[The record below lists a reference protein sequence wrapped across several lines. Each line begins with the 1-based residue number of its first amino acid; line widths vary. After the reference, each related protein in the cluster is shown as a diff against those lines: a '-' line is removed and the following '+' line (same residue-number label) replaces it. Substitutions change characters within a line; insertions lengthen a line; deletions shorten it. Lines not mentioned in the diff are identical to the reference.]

1 MPSTFFGLNI
11 AYSGLTAANVGL
23 NTTGNNIANA
33 ETDGYS
39 RQQVV
44 QQAYEALRTF
54 TTYGSAGAGVDTIAI
69 ERMRDDFYDVKYW
82 NSSTNTGEYTEKVSY
97 MKQLENYF
105 NDNGKTSKGF
115 NTIFNAMY
123 DALATLKNSSGDTTK
138 KTAFI
143 GSAKSLTDYF
153 NNLSGNLKKVQQDA
167 NEEIKLKTN
176 QINTIAQQIASLNKQ
191 INAIELSGITA
202 NELRDKRT
210 VLVDELSAIV
220 DVEVKETPV
229 RDSSNPDR
237 LTGANNY
244 VVTIAGGQ
252 GLVDGDEYNKLKCV
266 PRSQFEKINQ
276 SDIDGLYDIK
286 WEDGSNFA
294 MHQPGLGGELRG
306 LIDMRDGNN
315 GANFNGA
322 IKAADY
328 DTQKVTIE
336 ATAEYLKNLNA
347 CTLPEGGGVI
357 TLGNQVFRYDSWSYT
372 ADTTTNPATYS
383 YTFQLSSTNTEK
395 ITSNAV
401 GKQASV
407 GESIEYQGIPY
418 YMEQMNEFV
427 RGFAAA
433 FNKILTQPG
442 SMTSESVERSG
453 SNLFTGN
460 WKGGNKQY
468 EFPDDPDNTVNST
481 DDCYYRLTAENFSIV
496 TAYFTDPDKLA
507 THTVANGGIEKND
520 ILEDLIDLKTDK
532 NAMNFRGGSASTFL
546 QTVYADIIVNTENA
560 DTFYANY
567 NSMTKSVDNQRIS
580 VSGVDKDEEAVN
592 LVKYQNSFT
601 LASKMIQ
608 TLTEIYDRLILQTG
622 V

>member
-11 AYSGLTAANVGL
+11 ASSGLTASNVGL

-33 ETDGYS
+33 ETKGYS
-39 RQQVV
+39 RQIVV

-69 ERMRDDFYDVKYW
+69 ERMRDEFYDVKYW
-82 NSSTNTGEYTEKVSY
+82 NSSTNTGEYTEKASY

-105 NDNGKTSKGF
+105 MDDAKTKKGF
-115 NTIFNAMY
+115 DTIFNAMY
-123 DALATLKNSSGDTTK
+123 DSLAELKKSPGDTTK
-138 KTAFI
+138 KTGFI

-191 INAIELSGITA
+191 INSIELSGITA

-210 VLVDELSAIV
+210 VLVDELSAVV
-220 DVEVKETPV
+220 DVEVTEIPV
-229 RDSSNPDR
+229 RDSNNPDR

-252 GLVDGDEYNKLKCV
+252 ELVDGDGYKKLMCV
-266 PRSQFEKINQ
+266 PRSKFEKINQ
-276 SDIDGLYDIK
+276 SDAEGLYDIK

-294 MHQPGLGGELRG
+294 MYQAGLGGELRG

-315 GANFNGA
+315 GANFQGG
-322 IKAADY
+322 ITGADY
-328 DTQKVTIE
+328 DAQTVTIA
-336 ATAEYLKNLNA
+336 ATTDHMKNLNA

-357 TLGNQVFRYDSWSYT
+357 TLGNQTFRYDSWSYT
-372 ADTTTNPATYS
+372 TDTNPPT
-383 YTFQLSSTNTEK
+383 YTFKLSAENTEK
-395 ITSNAV
+395 ITANAV

-407 GESIEYQGIPY
+407 GASIEYQGIPY
-418 YMEQMNEFV
+418 YMQQMNEFV
-427 RGFAAA
+427 RGFAAE
-433 FNKILTQPG
+433 FNKILTQEGSIASDVNGKETPG
-442 SMTSESVERSG
+442 SI
-453 SNLFTGN
+453 LFTGN
-460 WKGGNKQY
+460 WKAGNKQY
-468 EFPDDPDNTVNST
+468 EFPDDPDGTVGSA
-481 DDCYYRLTAENFSIV
+481 DDSYYRLTAENFSIV
-496 TAYFTDPDKLA
+496 NEYFTNPDKLA
-507 THTVANGGIEKND
+507 THTVAGGGIEKNN
-520 ILEDLIDLKTDK
+520 ILDELIDLKTDK
-532 NAMNFRGGSASTFL
+532 GVMSFRGGSASTFL
-546 QTVYADIIVNTENA
+546 QTILADITVNAQNA
-560 DTFYANY
+560 NTFYSNY
-567 NSMTKSVDNQRIS
+567 LSMTKTVDNQRIA

-608 TLTEIYDRLILQTG
+608 TLTEVYDRLILQTG